1 MFHLKNRVCLS
12 RGLHVVGV
20 AWRAAT
26 SIIAGV
32 VDLVQ
37 RIRDDHTCQV
47 LGGQTVERSG
57 GVMCGLYLTRGDK
70 ELGFLD

>member
-1 MFHLKNRVCLS
+1 MFRLKNRVCLS
-12 RGLHVVGV
+12 RNLHVVGA

-37 RIRDDHTCQV
+37 RTRDGRTTRV
-47 LGGQTVERSG
+47 LGGQAVERSG
-57 GVMCGLYLTRGDK
+57 GAMYGLHLTRGDK
-70 ELGFLD
+70 ELGFLG